1 MKTAY
6 PVAHQRFVGSGPA
19 RLLMYDTKHTA
30 WREISWID
38 DFNFT
43 PRSEV
48 KTLSCWR
55 KGKRTRLMSRVVDEG
70 GEISFRIVEVNSP
83 SAQHFL
89 YGDSSTTQTVTTLQ
103 AVELKKWNFEGAYG
117 TEEYVCPWEI
127 GLGQAAN
134 LLAPTIEAQTSV
146 SESGSLS
153 AATYYTW
160 VAQGYGTKPTT
171 IPSAADCLLIDK
183 TWIWGVPVAG
193 AAVSVVAGG
202 AIRLDVSPNTS
213 LAVPLPDF
221 WVVFVGSTSVL
232 AAATTN
238 FAHVVTNTTT
248 RGQSAPNVVTTVTT
262 QTFICTSHGDQ
273 SYEAPNYVFAE
284 QTDTYGD
291 TPTYTAL
298 TITTD
303 FTMDLDNGTFARVS
317 ASTNLAAGNNVNVY
331 IWPIIPSN
339 FLTEGGARDTTED
352 YVKFAV
358 LNLGPDEEDID
369 AEDRRQEGTVMTFY
383 RVNKA
388 GVVGGTSYTAD
399 DWHQGASITLEVL
412 YSTTEGKIFD
422 SETFSPLFLNSIVAW
437 E

>member
-19 RLLMYDTKHTA
+19 RLLMYDDKHDA

-103 AVELKKWNFEGAYG
+103 AVELKKWNLEGAYG
-117 TEEYVCPWEI
+117 TEEYICPWEF

-134 LLAPTIEAQTSV
+134 LLAPTIDVQTAV

-153 AATYYTW
+153 AQTYYTW

-183 TWIWGVPVAG
+183 TWTFGVPVAG
-193 AAVSVVAGG
+193 AAISVVATG
-202 AIRLDVSPNTS
+202 AIDFNVSPNTS

-221 WVVFVGSTSVL
+221 WVVFLGTTAVL
-232 AAATTN
+232 DAATTH
-238 FAHVVTNTTT
+238 FAHVVTNTCT
-248 RGQSAPNVVTTVTT
+248 RGQSAPNVVTTVAP
-262 QTFICTSHGDQ
+262 QTFICSSHG
-273 SYEAPNYVFAE
+273 SEAYEAPNYVFAE

-291 TPTYTAL
+291 TPTYTEL

-369 AEDRRQEGTVMTFY
+369 AEDRRQEGTMMTFY

-422 SETFSPLFLNSIVAW
+422 SEAFSPLFLNSIVAW

>member
-19 RLLMYDTKHTA
+19 RLLMYDDKHDA

-103 AVELKKWNFEGAYG
+103 AVELKKWNLEGAYG
-117 TEEYVCPWEI
+117 TEEYICPWEF

-134 LLAPTIEAQTSV
+134 LLAPTIVAATATT
-146 SESGSLS
+146 ESGSF
-153 AATYYTW
+153 AGATYYAW
-160 VAQGYGTKPTT
+160 VAQGYGTMPTT

-183 TWIWGVPVAG
+183 TWIWGTPVAS
-193 AAVSVVAGG
+193 AAISCSAGG
-202 AIRLDVSPNTS
+202 GIKFDVSPNTS

-221 WVVFVGSTSVL
+221 WLVFVGSTAVL

-248 RGQSAPNVVTTVTT
+248 RGETAPNAVSTVTT
-262 QTFICTSHGDQ
+262 QTFVCNSHGDQ
-273 SYEAPNYVFAE
+273 AYEACNYVFAE

-298 TITTD
+298 VITTD

-317 ASTNLAAGNNVNVY
+317 ASTDLDAGNNVNVY

-369 AEDRRQEGTVMTFY
+369 AEDRRQEGTMMTFY

-422 SETFSPLFLNSIVAW
+422 SEAFSPLFLNSIVAW